1 LPVIIAGVLAV
12 FALLAVAALGG
23 AVFFSRTL
31 KPRQRV
37 VFWIG
42 VVLAALYLV
51 PQLYRGAQAGYRAGA
66 DIREQQGR

>member
-1 LPVIIAGVLAV
+1 MIIAVVLAV
-12 FALLAVAALGG
+12 LAVLALAALGA

-42 VVLAALYLV
+42 VVLAGLYLV
-51 PQLYRGAQAGYRAGA
+51 PQFYRGAQAGYRAGT